1 MSQLATSVAGFQAAG
16 ISGETVLQKYNQ
28 TKDALKMGSSTLLRL
43 PPETLIAVAFALV
56 EPCDPRGPRRRT
68 SLRSLAC
75 LCLVSR
81 AWHAIATPVLYTQAA
96 LADVRLFASSHP
108 HSAFEVSPRTLHHH
122 QVPMEE
128 DSFVMSA
135 VLSGDIGFLQRLL
148 HHAPHLRRV
157 GITAKQLLLLM
168 FLVFV
173 ELPGKP
179 QESRRRERP
188 RRPRAANKREANAN
202 DLKMLMGLIAPP

>member
-1 MSQLATSVAGFQAAG
+1 
-16 ISGETVLQKYNQ
+16 
-28 TKDALKMGSSTLLRL
+28 
-43 PPETLIAVAFALV
+43 
-56 EPCDPRGPRRRT
+56 
-68 SLRSLAC
+68 
-75 LCLVSR
+75 
-81 AWHAIATPVLYTQAA
+81 
-96 LADVRLFASSHP
+96 
-108 HSAFEVSPRTLHHH
+108 
-122 QVPMEE
+122 MEE